1 MITIDGSKGE
11 GGGQIV
17 RTATGLAA
25 LLRQPVHVKRIR
37 EGRRKPGLAAQHVA
51 GVRALCRLTGGQ
63 AKGLEA
69 GSTELF
75 FTPGSG
81 MKKDLTIDVKTA
93 GAITLI
99 LQGVLIALGRSQRT
113 VRLRLKG
120 GTDVAWSPPFMYFSS
135 VMAPLLER
143 MGFQIRTRLIR
154 PGFYPKGGGDAE
166 VSVRA
171 PLNILPINLES
182 PHNKIATIR
191 AFTISSKD
199 LRKARVAERILTG
212 VRSSLPEVKGDKVY
226 VDSFSTGCSVVLT
239 ADFGDVILGSDA
251 LGERGI
257 PAEEVGTRAAR
268 QLKSQIQ
275 SGASVDIWA
284 SDQILPFM
292 ALSEKNS
299 SFFVDSVTSHAATN
313 MEVISKFLQVK
324 FVVEKG
330 DVPKIRCMTAV

>member
-1 MITIDGSKGE
+1 M
-11 GGGQIV
+11 
-17 RTATGLAA
+17 
-25 LLRQPVHVKRIR
+25 
-37 EGRRKPGLAAQHVA
+37 
-51 GVRALCRLTGGQ
+51 
-63 AKGLEA
+63 
-69 GSTELF
+69 
-75 FTPGSG
+75 
-81 MKKDLTIDVKTA
+81 
-93 GAITLI
+93 
-99 LQGVLIALGRSQRT
+99 
-113 VRLRLKG
+113 
-120 GTDVAWSPPFMYFSS
+120 
-135 VMAPLLER
+135 
-143 MGFQIRTRLIR
+143 
-154 PGFYPKGGGDAE
+154 
-166 VSVRA
+166 
-171 PLNILPINLES
+171 
-182 PHNKIATIR
+182 
-191 AFTISSKD
+191 
-199 LRKARVAERILTG
+199 AERILTG
-212 VRSSLPEVKGDKVY
+212 VRSSLPEVKGEKVY

-299 SFFVDSVTSHAATN
+299 SFFVDSVTSHATTN